1 MRTRAHA
8 HTRNDTR
15 RAATATPSPRRDNSR
30 QLALVDI
37 SQARPDDCR
46 HPPHV
51 AKCCIKSKKV
61 GKSFG
66 GFKLIS
72 YLCRRKGQTFPLAR
86 RHMSQ
91 EKFIITGLNR
101 LSGRRDQISRPM
113 TREDAEQR
121 LLRELENRRRQ
132 KYAAYTRLKVE
143 RLEAVQL
150 TIPFQEQAE

>member
-1 MRTRAHA
+1 
-8 HTRNDTR
+8 
-15 RAATATPSPRRDNSR
+15 
-30 QLALVDI
+30 
-37 SQARPDDCR
+37 
-46 HPPHV
+46 
-51 AKCCIKSKKV
+51 
-61 GKSFG
+61 
-66 GFKLIS
+66 
-72 YLCRRKGQTFPLAR
+72 
-86 RHMSQ
+86 MSQ